1 MKPRRIFLSLPA
13 ILRFSGTLSDWSDR
27 RAVVKYVSVK
37 RIGSLSDFLL
47 SPSFRELSSHPISEH
62 IDSAA
67 CFPPPPFIMSDCSR
81 TLDDVK
87 TLLRAFNDTDPQQTK
102 KLYDSWAE
110 TYDQD
115 LDLLNYRAPHLA
127 VDFLDDNFPGARE
140 EVQVLDVACGSG
152 LVAKLVSPKRSPN
165 WRVGIH
171 HHSET
176 QGIETKLW
184 RTSLVIRCHK
194 ERFIR
199 HYCDR
204 KSGQCQRA
212 GGSTLPQA
220 DRSLEPMVELGF
232 RHFVGVDCSKGM
244 LDQAAKTGRYQ
255 DLRLALLGS
264 DPLPAQTGVFDVV
277 IMVGG
282 LDAGF
287 APVRG
292 FVCMAR
298 GDHRGSPSEDY
309 GKDLQRELQL
319 MEDEGCGVQQDTN
332 DPYLSGESIQDLLTE
347 ERFLSGTVYLYQKS
361 IQ

>member
-1 MKPRRIFLSLPA
+1 
-13 ILRFSGTLSDWSDR
+13 
-27 RAVVKYVSVK
+27 
-37 RIGSLSDFLL
+37 
-47 SPSFRELSSHPISEH
+47 
-62 IDSAA
+62 
-67 CFPPPPFIMSDCSR
+67 MSDCSR

-152 LVAKLVSPKRSPN
+152 TGGK
-165 WRVGIH
+165 
-171 HHSET
+171 T
-176 QGIETKLW
+176 
-184 RTSLVIRCHK
+184 
-194 ERFIR
+194 
-199 HYCDR
+199 
-204 KSGQCQRA
+204 GQCQRA

-220 DRSLEPMVELGF
+220 DRSLEPAL
-232 RHFVGVDCSKGM
+232 VGVDCSKGM

-264 DPLPAQTGVFDVV
+264 DPLPAQTG
-277 IMVGG
+277 
-282 LDAGF
+282 
-287 APVRG
+287 G

-319 MEDEGCGVQQDTN
+319 MEDEGLWSPAGHKRTLRYMQ